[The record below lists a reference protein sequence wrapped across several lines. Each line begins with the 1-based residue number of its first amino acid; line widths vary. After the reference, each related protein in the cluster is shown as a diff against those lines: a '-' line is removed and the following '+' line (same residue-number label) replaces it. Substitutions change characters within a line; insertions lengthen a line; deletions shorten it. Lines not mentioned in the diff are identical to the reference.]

1 MSMIGNLLRVTDAEL
16 QTYLADSAQLET
28 RLYQDSGTD
37 RALTDIDKTW
47 DGIIFLLTGDALSQ
61 GGHQHPLARVL
72 FSGQLIDAEQDL
84 GYGPA
89 HFLRPEEVAELQPQ
103 LAALTVAR
111 LKQRF
116 DPAKMTELD
125 VYPGIWDEG
134 DEAFEYVMGGFET
147 VQEHYAEAAQ
157 RGEGMITFL
166 S

>member
-16 QTYLADSAQLET
+16 QTYLTDSTQLEN
-28 RLYQDSGTD
+28 RIYDDSGTD
-37 RALTDIDKTW
+37 PALVDIDKAW
-47 DGIIFLLTGDALSQ
+47 DGLVFLLTGEGLSA
-61 GGHQHPLARVL
+61 GGYEHPLARVL
-72 FSGQLIDAEQDL
+72 FSGQLINAEQDL

-103 LAALTVAR
+103 LAALTVAD

-116 DPAKMTELD
+116 EPAKMTALD
-125 VYPGIWDEG
+125 IYPDIWSEG
-134 DEAFEYVMGGFET
+134 EVAFDYVADGFVT
-147 VQEHYAEAAQ
+147 VQQHYAEAAQ